1 MKVKDF
7 MITSVI
13 AASPAATI
21 KDVMKIMVERKI
33 GGVPIMD
40 KDGKLQGIVTDG
52 DILRAIQPVD
62 RRINDYFSFISY
74 HWEQNLESKIKEMA
88 NLKIIK
94 IAKTHGLVTV
104 SPEDDVKQ
112 VVQLLAKHHFKKLPV
127 IDQYSHVLG
136 VISRGDMIRCVQN
149 TVFDKMS

>member
-1 MKVKDF
+1 
-7 MITSVI
+7 
-13 AASPAATI
+13 
-21 KDVMKIMVERKI
+21 
-33 GGVPIMD
+33 
-40 KDGKLQGIVTDG
+40 
-52 DILRAIQPVD
+52 
-62 RRINDYFSFISY
+62 
-74 HWEQNLESKIKEMA
+74 MA